1 MKIYPRFRKII
12 SFPLF
17 SFHFMPVYVSIHA
30 SVVDFL
36 CQCSLGWMR
45 VSVSQKGV
53 LNSLN
58 RLFKYKNRMLKY
70 TPLPYCANENRRL
83 MP

>member
-1 MKIYPRFRKII
+1 
-12 SFPLF
+12 
-17 SFHFMPVYVSIHA
+17 
-30 SVVDFL
+30 
-36 CQCSLGWMR
+36 MR

-53 LNSLN
+53 LNSPN